1 MGLVMGI
8 DCRPKA
14 RLYAFMYDLK
24 KHRLSRSRAQ
34 IFENGKST
42 SHAQRKIMFRTN
54 VMDKIFVLF
63 FSNRRE
69 RTCTQV
75 SSNKSLIFF

>member
-14 RLYAFMYDLK
+14 RLYAFMYALK

-34 IFENGKST
+34 IFENGKVPAMLREKLCF
-42 SHAQRKIMFRTN
+42 AQTLWIKF
-54 VMDKIFVLF
+54 LF
-63 FSNRRE
+63 FS
-69 RTCTQV
+69 
-75 SSNKSLIFF
+75 SLIVGSVPAPKCLRISL